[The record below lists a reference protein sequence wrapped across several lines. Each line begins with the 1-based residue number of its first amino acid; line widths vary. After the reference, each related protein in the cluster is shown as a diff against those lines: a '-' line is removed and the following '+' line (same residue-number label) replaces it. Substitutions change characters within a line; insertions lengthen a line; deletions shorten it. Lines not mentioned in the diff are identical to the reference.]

1 MKFKNYEKDTLNT
14 YMAGIDKFLA
24 IAVVKDNRGE
34 SSLDAIMAAKELVLE
49 MKDYMTK
56 NEEFDS
62 KTETRTETFAEHCL
76 RENAA
81 EQKLKGGD
89 KT

>member
-1 MKFKNYEKDTLNT
+1 MRFKSYEKDTLST

-24 IAVVKDNRGE
+24 IAVIKDNRGE

-56 NEEFDS
+56 NEE
-62 KTETRTETFAEHCL
+62 EE
-76 RENAA
+76 
-81 EQKLKGGD
+81 
-89 KT
+89 